1 MRAESGATRGRCFG
15 LDLESDFSFSF
26 PLPPATGADSVRVTR
41 GAPVTARERRD
52 ETVLHRSS
60 VALPNGEPRLTLSRS
75 SQALYFRLGEDLE
88 LALGAEAIEYRTR
101 APEVAWMVE
110 PVLLTTGLSLFLE
123 RRGSVA
129 LHASAVALAG
139 GAVAFLAAS
148 TGGKSTLVASYVAAG
163 FPLVT
168 DDVLALEDGPL
179 GPVVQPSFPLIKL
192 TAESTRLFGDRSF
205 PRLVESFPGTAKNAV
220 VVGRGEIGSFA
231 TAALPLRGL
240 YLLDRREEAV
250 APATVPV
257 PPRDAVVALI
267 RQSFAP
273 RLVASLGLEPSR
285 LDRLARWVATVPVR
299 RLVYPSGLEHLAAV
313 HAAVAAD
320 LEGHRNIH
328 L

>member
-1 MRAESGATRGRCFG
+1 MKAESVTTRGCCFG

-26 PLPPATGADSVRVTR
+26 PLPPATGANCVRVTR
-41 GAPVTARERRD
+41 GEPVTARERRN

-60 VALPNGEPRLTLSRS
+60 VALPNGEPRLTLSQS
-75 SQALYFRLGEDLE
+75 LHALHFRLGQDLE
-88 LALGAEAIEYRTR
+88 LALGIEAIEYRAR

-123 RRGSVA
+123 RRGILA

-139 GAVAFLAAS
+139 GAVGFLAAS

-168 DDVLALEDGPL
+168 DDVLALDDGPL
-179 GPVVQPSFPLIKL
+179 GPVVQPSYPLIKL
-192 TAESTRLFGDRSF
+192 TSESARLFGERSF

-220 VVGRGEIGSFA
+220 VVGRGEIGHFA
-231 TAALPLRGL
+231 AEALPLRGL
-240 YLLDRREEAV
+240 YLLDRRDEAV
-250 APATVPV
+250 APTTVPV
-257 PPRDAVVALI
+257 PPREAVVALI

-273 RLVASLGLEPSR
+273 RLVASLGLAPNR
-285 LDRLARWVATVPVR
+285 LDRLARWLGSVSVR
-299 RLVYPSGLEHLAAV
+299 RLVYPSGLQHLPAV

-320 LEGHRNIH
+320 LAGHRNID